1 MLRVATITM
10 RVLCADLGEGP
21 DAIAE
26 YIEDVLK
33 EQWISIQ
40 SKEYDYPLVEEVLDY
55 SASWEEGSE

>member
-33 EQWISIQ
+33 EQWICGRP
-40 SKEYDYPLVEEVLDY
+40 EFEYPLVEEVLDY